1 MSPAP
6 PAAPPKPN
14 REPLPAV
21 REAAEPTAP
30 STDRTGEPPRAL
42 RAAAPSPSARP
53 ATLAHLAADPA
64 KSRGRRHAEDDRAE
78 RGPRDAFQ
86 RDRDRIIHSI
96 PFRRLRHK
104 TQVFVAPD
112 GDHYR
117 VRLTHSLEVA
127 QIARTLA
134 RALGLNEDLTE
145 ALALAHDIGHP
156 PFGHAGEDVLQA
168 AMAAAGGFDH
178 NAHTIRLL
186 TRLETPYPRFAGLNL
201 SWEML
206 EGLAKHNGP
215 VADPPWALAE
225 ADAEW
230 PLELGSRP
238 GLEAQIAAIADD
250 IAYDNHD
257 IDDGLRAGLFTLE
270 ELLAVPLVARSWAA
284 VKARYPDIAEARL
297 VPELIRDLIGSMV
310 NDVLAET
317 RRRADGIAGI
327 EAVRAA
333 GRPLAAF
340 SEAMA
345 AEERALKAFLHAR
358 MYEAPSVQAVRKEAQ
373 AMLAALFEAYRADP
387 ERLPP
392 EWRSGGDS
400 PTSVLRAI
408 GDFIA
413 GMTDRYAARRYTEMV
428 GPGGLPE
435 SLG

>member
-1 MSPAP
+1 MTRAP
-6 PAAPPKPN
+6 
-14 REPLPAV
+14 
-21 REAAEPTAP
+21 
-30 STDRTGEPPRAL
+30 
-42 RAAAPSPSARP
+42 
-53 ATLAHLAADPA
+53 LAADPA
-64 KSRGRRHAEDDRAE
+64 RSRGRLHIEDARAR

-168 AMAAAGGFDH
+168 AMAEAGGFDH

-186 TRLETPYPRFAGLNL
+186 TRLEAPYPSFAGLNL

-215 VADPPWALAE
+215 VAAPTWALAE

-230 PLELGSRP
+230 PLELSSWP
-238 GLEAQIAAIADD
+238 GLEAQVAAIADD

-270 ELLAVPLVARSWAA
+270 ELLAVPLAA
-284 VKARYPDIAEARL
+284 SAWEEVRARYPHAETARL
-297 VPELIRDLIGSMV
+297 VPELVRDLIGRMV
-310 NDVLAET
+310 GDVLAET
-317 RRRADGIAGI
+317 DRRIAEAGVGSI
-327 EAVRAA
+327 EEVRAA
-333 GRPLAAF
+333 GRPLAGF
-340 SEAMA
+340 SAEMA

-358 MYEAPSVQAVRKEAQ
+358 MYDAPSVQRVRAEAQ
-373 AMLAALFEAYRADP
+373 RLLGALFEAYCADP
-387 ERLPP
+387 ALLPA
-392 EWRSGGDS
+392 EWRPAGETG
-400 PTSVLRAI
+400 VLRGI

-413 GMTDRYAARRYTEMV
+413 GMTDRYAIRQYRALI
-428 GPGGLPE
+428 GPTDLPE
-435 SLG
+435 SF